1 MENWMSDKNK
11 ITFKNKRAYTDWHFY
26 VNQKTK
32 DLQLPG
38 L

>member
-1 MENWMSDKNK
+1 MPDKNK
-11 ITFKNKRAYTDWHFY
+11 ITFNNGRANPNWHFCTDL
-26 VNQKTK
+26 NTK

>member
-1 MENWMSDKNK
+1 MENWVSDKNK
-11 ITFKNKRAYTDWHFY
+11 IILNYERTYPDWHFY
-26 VNQKTK
+26 VDQKTK